1 MKMVV
6 FTNDAPWVLEAK
18 EELKKNGWFEAEIHT
33 TSSRSEVRRAV
44 YRAFGGHRIE
54 LTWEPVQPA
63 NKKPVQ
69 PGASEKV
76 AHLTVGERI
85 RTSVTGSKAL
95 GQVAVEPEQVR
106 KTSSRVAPS
115 GFDFMRTCPVCG
127 KTLSESAFAWRDRGH
142 SMRQSYCKRCNRLYQ
157 KWRARFLKAHNAERL
172 VDEFTEGRR
181 NCVNPY
187 FQAWVKDHLD

>member
-33 TSSRSEVRRAV
+33 ISTAQEVRRAV

-54 LTWEPVQPA
+54 LTWEPI
-63 NKKPVQ
+63 Q

-85 RTSVTGSKAL
+85 RTNTLAVGSKAL
-95 GQVAVEPEQVR
+95 GQAAVEPKQI
-106 KTSSRVAPS
+106 KKASSGVPL

>member
-54 LTWEPVQPA
+54 LTWEPSS
-63 NKKPVQ
+63 
-69 PGASEKV
+69 GIEKI

-85 RTSVTGSKAL
+85 RTNTLEAGSKAHS
-95 GQVAVEPEQVR
+95 QVAVEPKQIKKASGAV
-106 KTSSRVAPS
+106 PP

>member
-33 TSSRSEVRRAV
+33 TSGRSEVRRAV

-54 LTWEPVQPA
+54 LTWEPAQ
-63 NKKPVQ
+63 
-69 PGASEKV
+69 GTEKI

-85 RTSVTGSKAL
+85 RTSAVGAKAHSS
-95 GQVAVEPEQVR
+95 VAVEPKDVA
-106 KTSSRVAPS
+106 KTAQKIPG

-142 SMRQSYCKRCNRLYQ
+142 SMRQSYCKKCNRLYQ

>member
-54 LTWEPVQPA
+54 LTWEPVQPT
-63 NKKPVQ
+63 Q
-69 PGASEKV
+69 GAEKI

-85 RTSVTGSKAL
+85 RTSVIDSKAL
-95 GQVAVEPEQVR
+95 GQAAVEPKQI
-106 KTSSRVAPS
+106 KKASSSVPAD
-115 GFDFMRTCPVCG
+115 FDFMRTCPVCG
-127 KTLSESAFAWRDRGH
+127 KTLSESA
-142 SMRQSYCKRCNRLYQ
+142 RL
-157 KWRARFLKAHNAERL
+157 
-172 VDEFTEGRR
+172 G
-181 NCVNPY
+181 
-187 FQAWVKDHLD
+187 

>member
-54 LTWEPVQPA
+54 LTWEPSS
-63 NKKPVQ
+63 
-69 PGASEKV
+69 GTEKI
-76 AHLTVGERI
+76 AHLMVGERI
-85 RTSVTGSKAL
+85 RTSAGVDSKAL
-95 GQVAVEPEQVR
+95 GQVAVEPKDVAKR
-106 KTSSRVAPS
+106 SSSVAAD
-115 GFDFMRTCPVCG
+115 FDFMRTCPVCG
-127 KTLSESAFAWRDRGH
+127 KTLSEAAFAWRDRGH
-142 SMRQSYCKRCNRLYQ
+142 SMRQSYCKKCNRLYQ

>member
-54 LTWEPVQPA
+54 LAWEP
-63 NKKPVQ
+63 
-69 PGASEKV
+69 SSSTEKIV
-76 AHLTVGERI
+76 YLTVGERI
-85 RTSVTGSKAL
+85 RTSVTGSKVL
-95 GQVAVEPEQVR
+95 GQAAVEPKDVAKR
-106 KTSSRVAPS
+106 SSSVAVD
-115 GFDFMRTCPVCG
+115 FDFMRTCPVCG
-127 KTLSESAFAWRDRGH
+127 KTLSESVFAWRDRGH
-142 SMRQSYCKRCNRLYQ
+142 SMRQSYCKKCSRLYQ

>member
-6 FTNDAPWVLEAK
+6 FTNGAPWVLEAK

-54 LTWEPVQPA
+54 LTWEPVQP
-63 NKKPVQ
+63 
-69 PGASEKV
+69 GTTEKI

-85 RTSVTGSKAL
+85 RTNTLAGAKAL
-95 GQVAVEPEQVR
+95 GQAAVEPEQVR
-106 KTSSRVAPS
+106 KAGSRVAAD
-115 GFDFMRTCPVCG
+115 FDFMRTCPVCG

>member
-54 LTWEPVQPA
+54 LTWEPVQSA
-63 NKKPVQ
+63 
-69 PGASEKV
+69 GTEKI

-85 RTSVTGSKAL
+85 RTSVVSSEAL
-95 GQVAVEPEQVR
+95 GQVAVEPEQI
-106 KTSSRVAPS
+106 KKASGVAPL

>member
-1 MKMVV
+1 MKMIVL
-6 FTNDAPWVLEAK
+6 TNDAPWVLEAK

-44 YRAFGGHRIE
+44 YRAFGGRRIE
-54 LTWEPVQPA
+54 LTWEPVQA
-63 NKKPVQ
+63 A
-69 PGASEKV
+69 GTEKI

-85 RTSVTGSKAL
+85 RTSVIDSKAL
-95 GQVAVEPEQVR
+95 GQVAVESKEVAR
-106 KTSSRVAPS
+106 ASSRVAAD
-115 GFDFMRTCPVCG
+115 FDFMRTCPVCG

>member
-33 TSSRSEVRRAV
+33 DSSRSEVRRAV
-44 YRAFGGHRIE
+44 YRAFGGHQIE
-54 LTWEPVQPA
+54 LTWAPVQEGSTR
-63 NKKPVQ
+63 KI
-69 PGASEKV
+69 
-76 AHLTVGERI
+76 AHLLVGERV
-85 RTSVTGSKAL
+85 RTSAKESGVVKAL
-95 GQVAVEPEQVR
+95 GQAAVEPKQIKKASGAV
-106 KTSSRVAPS
+106 PS

-127 KTLSESAFAWRDRGH
+127 KTLAESAFAWRDRGH

-157 KWRARFLKAHNAERL
+157 KWRTRFLKAHNAERL

-187 FQAWVKDHLD
+187 FQAWVRDRLD

>member
-18 EELKKNGWFEAEIHT
+18 EELKKSGWFEAEIHT
-33 TSSRSEVRRAV
+33 TSSRSEVRCAV

-54 LTWEPVQPA
+54 LTWEPVQP
-63 NKKPVQ
+63 
-69 PGASEKV
+69 GAAGKV

-85 RTSVTGSKAL
+85 RTSVTGSKAHS
-95 GQVAVEPEQVR
+95 QVAVEPEQIR
-106 KTSSRVAPS
+106 KASSVAPS
-115 GFDFMRTCPVCG
+115 GFDLMRTCPVCG

-172 VDEFTEGRR
+172 ADEFTEGRR

>member
-44 YRAFGGHRIE
+44 YRAFGGHRVE
-54 LTWEPVQPA
+54 LTWEPVQPSA
-63 NKKPVQ
+63 KAPAQ
-69 PGASEKV
+69 GTEKI

-85 RTSVTGSKAL
+85 RTSASAGAKAL
-95 GQVAVEPEQVR
+95 GHAAVEPKV
-106 KTSSRVAPS
+106 VARASGSVPG

-127 KTLSESAFAWRDRGH
+127 KTLPEAAFAWRDRGH

>member
-54 LTWEPVQPA
+54 LAWEPVQPA
-63 NKKPVQ
+63 TKESAQ
-69 PGASEKV
+69 GTEKI

-85 RTSVTGSKAL
+85 RTSVVGSKAL
-95 GQVAVEPEQVR
+95 GQAAVEPKQVR
-106 KTSSRVAPS
+106 KAGGSVPG

-157 KWRARFLKAHNAERL
+157 KGRARFLKAHNAERL

>member
-54 LTWEPVQPA
+54 LTWES
-63 NKKPVQ
+63 VQ
-69 PGASEKV
+69 PGKGTEKI

-85 RTSVTGSKAL
+85 RTNTLAIDSKAHS
-95 GQVAVEPEQVR
+95 QVAVEPKAV
-106 KTSSRVAPS
+106 KKATGAMPD

>member
-63 NKKPVQ
+63 NKEPTQ
-69 PGASEKV
+69 GTEKI

-85 RTSVTGSKAL
+85 RTNTLAVGAKAF
-95 GQVAVEPEQVR
+95 GQVAVEPKQVA
-106 KTSSRVAPS
+106 KASSRVAAD
-115 GFDFMRTCPVCG
+115 FDFMRTCPVCG

>member
-54 LTWEPVQPA
+54 LTWEPVQP
-63 NKKPVQ
+63 
-69 PGASEKV
+69 GASEKI

-85 RTSVTGSKAL
+85 RTSASTPQKAL
-95 GQVAVEPEQVR
+95 GQAAVEPKQIKKASNSVP
-106 KTSSRVAPS
+106 AD
-115 GFDFMRTCPVCG
+115 FDFMKTCPVCG

>member
-33 TSSRSEVRRAV
+33 TSSRSEVRRVV

-54 LTWEPVQPA
+54 LTWEPVQSA
-63 NKKPVQ
+63 NWEPVQ
-69 PGASEKV
+69 GTEKI

-85 RTSVTGSKAL
+85 RTSVVGSKAL
-95 GQVAVEPEQVR
+95 GQVAVEPKDVAKR
-106 KTSSRVAPS
+106 SSAVAAN
-115 GFDFMRTCPVCG
+115 FDFMRTCPVCG

-142 SMRQSYCKRCNRLYQ
+142 SMRQSYCKRCTRLYQ
-157 KWRARFLKAHNAERL
+157 RWRARFLKAHNAERL

>member
-54 LTWEPVQPA
+54 LTWEPVQLA
-63 NKKPVQ
+63 Q
-69 PGASEKV
+69 GTEKI

-85 RTSVTGSKAL
+85 RTSANVDVKAHS
-95 GQVAVEPEQVR
+95 QVAVEPKQIR
-106 KTSSRVAPS
+106 KTSSSVPAD
-115 GFDFMRTCPVCG
+115 FDFMRTCPVCG

-172 VDEFTEGRR
+172 VDELTEGRR

>member
-33 TSSRSEVRRAV
+33 DSSRSEVRRAV
-44 YRAFGGHRIE
+44 YRAFGGHQIE
-54 LTWEPVQPA
+54 LTWAPVQA
-63 NKKPVQ
+63 
-69 PGASEKV
+69 GSTRKV
-76 AHLTVGERI
+76 AHLLVGERV
-85 RTSVTGSKAL
+85 RTSAIASESSKAL
-95 GQVAVEPEQVR
+95 GQAAVEPKDVAKR
-106 KTSSRVAPS
+106 SSAVAS

-157 KWRARFLKAHNAERL
+157 KWRTRFLKAHNAERL

-187 FQAWVKDHLD
+187 FQAWVKDRLE